1 MPAVDIAPLMDS
13 PVWKSWEDEQGKAK
27 RKQALDLWQDK
38 DTSEE
43 DRARMLQLMQGPR
56 PAAPVAAPAAAPVV
70 AAPAVSAPTPSP
82 WEALK
87 GAFAGTQR
95 LPFQAGAPAEGTDPS
110 TLVVEAEK
118 KHIPAPVRG
127 VIEGIASPSN
137 VLEGVATLAVPGPL
151 KPVAAGVAAGAGEG
165 IRQWG
170 AGEPM
175 DWRKMANEALWSA
188 APEAAESVGRHT
200 VRQFARDTPGGKII
214 RGAQAADEARGTPA
228 TIFQPR
234 PADQIS
240 DAFEQVRRSGLNIDT
255 DDITRHLTT
264 LSPGKQAD
272 TLNILTNLDREH
284 RTGGRY
290 VQLYHDLTTG
300 RGMAGSS
307 IGDLQTMRSHLRQR
321 AEALRNGSP
330 EARQLVQDL
339 QGAVDD
345 AIDFGLTSGAMSA
358 SNPQIRDMLH
368 TARRDWANRAAAD
381 DLGDLIENKI
391 SSTPNLADTT
401 FRLSSFVDEIRR
413 GRSEATKS
421 INRSLDLTPGARDR
435 FNTEMKEISRLYQD
449 IEFSLADVQGISRLP
464 IIAGVRQGLGRVLLT
479 DWGRKWFTEAV
490 TEGRGKLSPNAIGFL
505 VNVARREFAP
515 EAADD
520 RPIRHPQESRMAP
533 GGPARITD

>member
-1 MPAVDIAPLMDS
+1 MPAVDITPLMDS
-13 PVWKSWEDEQGKAK
+13 PVWKSWEDAPGKAK
-27 RKQALDLWQDK
+27 RKQALELWQDK
-38 DTSEE
+38 DTSDE
-43 DRARMLQLMQGPR
+43 DRAEMLRLMQAPR
-56 PAAPVAAPAAAPVV
+56 QARSAEAPAPVSVAEEPAPAAA
-70 AAPAVSAPTPSP
+70 TPSP

-110 TLVVEAEK
+110 QLVVEAEK
-118 KHIPAPVRG
+118 TYVPAPVRG
-127 VIEGIASPSN
+127 VIEGMASPSN

-165 IRQWG
+165 LRQWG

-200 VRQFARDTPGGKII
+200 LRQFARDTPGGKIL
-214 RGAQAADEARGTPA
+214 RGAQAAEEARAAPGQ
-228 TIFQPR
+228 IFQPK

-240 DAFEQVRRSGLNIDT
+240 DAFDEVRRTGLNIDT
-255 DDITRHLTT
+255 QDITNHLTT

-272 TLNILTNLDREH
+272 TLNILMGLDREH
-284 RTGGRY
+284 KTGGRY

-321 AEALRNGSP
+321 AEALRSGSP

-345 AIDFGLTSGAMSA
+345 AIDFGLTSGAMQA
-358 SNPQIRDMLH
+358 STPQIRETLH
-368 TARRDWANRAAAD
+368 TARRDWANKAAAD
-381 DLGDLIENKI
+381 DMGELIENKI

-421 INRSLDLTPGARDR
+421 INRALDVTPGARDR
-435 FNTEMKEISRLYQD
+435 FNTEMQEISRLYQD
-449 IEFSLADVQGISRLP
+449 IEFSMPDVQGIARLP
-464 IIAGVRQGLGRVLLT
+464 IIAGVRQGLGRLILT
-479 DWGRKWFTEAV
+479 DWGRKWLKDAV
-490 TEGRGKLSPNAIGFL
+490 TEGRGTLSPNAVGFL
-505 VNVARREFAP
+505 VNVGRREFAP
-515 EAADD
+515 EAAED
-520 RPIRHPQESRMAP
+520 RPMRHPQESRQAP
-533 GGPARITD
+533 GGRARSTD

>member
-13 PVWKSWEDEQGKAK
+13 PLWKTWDESKRAQAK
-27 RKQALDLWQDK
+27 SLWQDK
-38 DTSEE
+38 DTSDA
-43 DRARMLQLMQGPR
+43 DRAKMLQMMQAPR
-56 PAAPVAAPAAAPVV
+56 PAATPVETPAAAPVP
-70 AAPAVSAPTPSP
+70 ATPAVSAPTPSP

-87 GAFAGTQR
+87 GAFTGTQR

-110 TLVVEAEK
+110 QLVVEAEK

-127 VIEGIASPSN
+127 TIEALASPSN

-175 DWRKMANEALWSA
+175 DWRKMANEAIWSL

-200 VRQFARDTPGGKII
+200 LRQFARDTPGGKII
-214 RGAQAADEARGTPA
+214 RGAQAAEEARGTPER
-228 TIFQPR
+228 IFQPR

-300 RGMAGSS
+300 RGMSGSS

-321 AEALRNGSP
+321 AEQLRSGSP

-345 AIDFGLTSGAMSA
+345 AIDFGLTSGAMQS
-358 SNPQIRDMLH
+358 SSPQIRDMLH

-381 DLGDLIENKI
+381 DLGELIENKI
-391 SSTPNLADTT
+391 SSTPNLEDTT

-435 FNTEMKEISRLYQD
+435 FNTEMKEISRLYQNV
-449 IEFSLADVQGISRLP
+449 EVSLADVQGISRLP

-490 TEGRGKLSPNAIGFL
+490 TEGRGKLSPNAVTFL
-505 VNVARREFAP
+505 VNVARREFFP
-515 EAADD
+515 EAAEE
-520 RPIRHPQESRMAP
+520 RPIRAPQESRQAP
-533 GGPARITD
+533 GGPARSTD